1 MNKSNEIGKLGEQT
15 AENYL
20 IGKGYKI
27 VKKNFHFGKLG
38 EIDIIAEKDGK
49 LIFLEVKVQKS
60 DNFGDPHFWITPAK
74 QNRLRKVAEGY
85 LYINGIK
92 EMNCQFDAIF
102 IDLRYNP
109 PLVDHI
115 ENAF

>member
-1 MNKSNEIGKLGEQT
+1 MNKSNEIGKLGEQA

-20 IGKGYKI
+20 IEKGYKI
-27 VKKNFHFGKLG
+27 LKKNFHFGKLG

-49 LIFLEVKVQKS
+49 LIFFEVKVQKS
-60 DNFGDPHFWITPAK
+60 NHFGDSHFWITQAK
-74 QNRLRKVAEGY
+74 QNKLRKVAEGY

-92 EMNCQFDAIF
+92 GIACQFDAIF

-109 PLVDHI
+109 PILDHL